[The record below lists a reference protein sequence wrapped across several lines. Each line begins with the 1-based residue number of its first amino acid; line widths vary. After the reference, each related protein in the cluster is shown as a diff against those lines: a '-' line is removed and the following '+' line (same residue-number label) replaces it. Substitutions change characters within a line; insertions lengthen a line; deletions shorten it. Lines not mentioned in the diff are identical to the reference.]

1 MANFDIAVG
10 LTQSGL
16 NSTLASLFGNS
27 TAQSKLFTQSFSQT
41 VSGIPVDITLKI
53 GNAPTIVLAPPTAAY
68 WQQSYNAQG
77 QTQTGNP
84 PSENVFQILISSLSV
99 SGSVSGVP
107 VSGSTSFQ
115 VYAKIT
121 FTNNTLSFQGLS
133 VWLDESAWNKMG
145 LTTLLVN
152 AIIIPYGL
160 NTVNNLLKAISI
172 PQIPTFS
179 GISFQTPILGI
190 TNANEIVAATSMTSS
205 SAPSLD
211 SYTPPT
217 ALDIFLQADLAVT
230 NAVLAAEIKNYTFN
244 ESAKKGDSAAY
255 ASAAIKGTV
264 QSVRASI
271 TSGTTNAEIAV
282 TNISGYGELGGTAT
296 AVAKTLLC
304 PIGTAIDAISNPSDW
319 DKIISSFAIT
329 YSPDPLTVPFS
340 LTVNTDGDVLL
351 SVGQLSS
358 ATLIFAPQWSGVIGS
373 ALAAVA
379 ASFADLVTSIFKE
392 KVVNPFIH
400 DFAQNITVWSSA
412 SVSTDLE
419 GITIK
424 ISPNTGTAL
433 STLDDTYIVEG
444 FTVSFS

>member
-1 MANFDIAVG
+1 MANFDVAVG

-115 VYAKIT
+115 VYAQIT

-190 TNANEIVAATSMTSS
+190 TNANEIVVATSMTSS

-217 ALDIFLQADLAVT
+217 ALDIFLQADLTIT
-230 NAVLAAEIKNYTFN
+230 NAVLSAEIKNYTFN
-244 ESAKKGDSAAY
+244 ESAKKGGSAAY

-271 TSGTTNAEIAV
+271 TSGTTNAEIAI

-329 YSPDPLTVPFS
+329 YTPDPLTVPFS

-373 ALAAVA
+373 ALATVA
-379 ASFADLVTSIFKE
+379 AGFADLVTSIFKE
-392 KVVNPFIH
+392 KVVNPFIN

-433 STLDDTYIVEG
+433 STKDDTYIVEG

>member
-1 MANFDIAVG
+1 MANFDVAVG

-53 GNAPTIVLAPPTAAY
+53 DSAPTIVLAPPTAAY

-99 SGSVSGVP
+99 SGSVSSVP

-115 VYAKIT
+115 VYAQIT

-160 NTVNNLLKAISI
+160 NTVNNLLKAIAI

-179 GISFQTPILGI
+179 DISFQTPILGI
-190 TNANEIVAATSMTSS
+190 TNANEIVVASSMTTST
-205 SAPSLD
+205 APSLNG
-211 SYTPPT
+211 YTPPT
-217 ALDIFLQADLAVT
+217 SLDIFLQADLAVT

-244 ESAKKGDSAAY
+244 ESAKSGDSAAY

-264 QSVRASI
+264 QSVSASI
-271 TSGTTNAEIAV
+271 TSGTTNAEIAI

-340 LTVNTDGDVLL
+340 LTVNADGDVLL
-351 SVGQLSS
+351 SIGQLSS
-358 ATLIFAPQWSGVIGS
+358 ATLIIAPKWSGVIGS

-379 ASFADLVTSIFKE
+379 AGFGDLVTSIFKE
-392 KVVNPFIH
+392 KIVNPFINK
-400 DFAQNITVWSSA
+400 FGQNINIWSSA

-433 STLDDTYIVEG
+433 STQDDTYIVEG